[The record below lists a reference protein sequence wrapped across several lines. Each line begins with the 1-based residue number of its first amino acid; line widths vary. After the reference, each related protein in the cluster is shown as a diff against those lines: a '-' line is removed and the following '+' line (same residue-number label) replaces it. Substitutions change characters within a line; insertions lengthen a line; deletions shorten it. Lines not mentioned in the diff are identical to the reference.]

1 MIAAAKAPQSRPP
14 EQASPPMTLPDRLV
28 AALDNL
34 ARKKAGEEVDWIN
47 IADARAL
54 TDLGLA
60 QRSREGWD
68 ITAAGATA
76 LAARGANDT
85 DRLPPDTSR

>member
-1 MIAAAKAPQSRPP
+1 
-14 EQASPPMTLPDRLV
+14 MTLPDRLFT
-28 AALDNL
+28 ALHNL
-34 ARKKAGEEVDWIN
+34 ARKKAGDEVDWIN

-68 ITAAGATA
+68 ITAEGAAIGRPEASFLTPGA
-76 LAARGANDT
+76 SAMMAAAVREIE
-85 DRLPPDTSR
+85 PM

>member
-1 MIAAAKAPQSRPP
+1 
-14 EQASPPMTLPDRLV
+14 MTLSARLV
-28 AALDNL
+28 AALENL
-34 ARKKAGEEVDWIN
+34 ADKKAGKDVSWIN

-68 ITAAGATA
+68 ITAAGASA
-76 LAARGANDT
+76 LAASGADDT
-85 DRLPPDTSR
+85 ERPPPDPRR